1 MGDEIEVISAVRDF
15 PSEEK
20 ADVIDDGGEIVL
32 IKVSIKPGEE
42 YGGCVSAGDFQL
54 SWDDGADYWMNKN
67 SILEDEMNDA
77 DFSPLEDLSRRDGG
91 ETTGWIAYTAD
102 EKKDTYKIEYT
113 RRGAK
118 VIGSDKTIDEFQKH
132 ITIPAA

>member
-1 MGDEIEVISAVRDF
+1 MPTSHRW
-15 PSEEK
+15 K
-20 ADVIDDGGEIVL
+20 T
-32 IKVSIKPGEE
+32 
-42 YGGCVSAGDFQL
+42 
-54 SWDDGADYWMNKN
+54 
-67 SILEDEMNDA
+67 
-77 DFSPLEDLSRRDGG
+77 SRAATGG

>member
-1 MGDEIEVISAVRDF
+1 MPTSHRW
-15 PSEEK
+15 K
-20 ADVIDDGGEIVL
+20 T
-32 IKVSIKPGEE
+32 
-42 YGGCVSAGDFQL
+42 
-54 SWDDGADYWMNKN
+54 
-67 SILEDEMNDA
+67 
-77 DFSPLEDLSRRDGG
+77 SRAA
-91 ETTGWIAYTAD
+91 TGWIAYTAD